1 MNYPFNGN
9 NSKLRLRMSFHVDFN
24 TFKPACMTWI
34 THHNQTYAHTNP
46 DIESGRGKR
55 RKEKSR
61 SGDSSSFQVEE
72 LKIIGLNKQ
81 LPYGACK

>member
-1 MNYPFNGN
+1 M
-9 NSKLRLRMSFHVDFN
+9 RMSIHVDFN

-34 THHNQTYAHTNP
+34 IHHKQTYAHTH
-46 DIESGRGKR
+46 ISRQREGGVRKR

-61 SGDSSSFQVEE
+61 SGGDSSSFQVEE

-81 LPYGACK
+81 PPYGACK